1 MSPRW
6 QTNMKTKSEATQTKP
21 LAVCAPTR
29 KSSKPIEALYPKA
42 IEDIE
47 VIVCNCVVS
56 LYIFVLYINRE
67 EACSSPERNSS
78 LLIIFFAI
86 LTNVIFHFLQC
97 LVLCVLSIT

>member
-29 KSSKPIEALYPKA
+29 KSALYPKA